1 MNVVVNV
8 DGIKLWLL
16 TWLLNYIAMLL
27 GVCQLSRD
35 LIGYVDS

>member
-1 MNVVVNV
+1 MDVVLSV